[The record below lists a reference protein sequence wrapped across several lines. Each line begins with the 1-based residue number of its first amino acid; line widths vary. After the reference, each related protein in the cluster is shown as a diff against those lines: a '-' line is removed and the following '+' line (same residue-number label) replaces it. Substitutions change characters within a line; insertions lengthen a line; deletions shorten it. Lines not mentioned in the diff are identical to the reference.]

1 MEPPTKEDVKEYLKG
16 LALDEKL
23 LATLLHQLE
32 NGRNTLTAWKKR
44 DKNDWKEELI
54 ALTGSASGVSDI
66 YNYLHPEKQIPK
78 LGEVDKFYDIFTM
91 ISSKPSSTVN
101 NFTGPSFKETEETC
115 VIDEKELI
123 LDELSQ
129 EEKDS
134 ILNAP
139 NQLWRKRVDG
149 LLLPTVMVGSTET
162 VADQYVNMVIT
173 SVAES
178 LNLDLRLE
186 QQSFINNR
194 RADHWVIAFGE
205 DSKRGR
211 MIGCNENKL
220 PSTNY
225 GDPFVLNN
233 NSFLVQV
240 FDQMTEVFNYYGT
253 MPTIG
258 IGSTGREW
266 RFFKLA
272 EESQND
278 HSGTSEYDVPTKKVK
293 DHKEREEGHSPITT
307 NIGDVDYTAEFG
319 EQIEPMVAEYFEH
332 DNGMEVDSSFAPQ
345 NVSEGSSF
353 SPSLVDSNA
362 SIKSVDEK
370 KMHASRIYKW
380 DQPEM
385 LFALGS
391 VLKKMFASRRTKAN
405 IFDETGGKVM
415 WHLVLT
421 ETEQHWGW
429 ATLKV
434 EQLFWTKMIA
444 RNTKNVVVLAMLG
457 KGADGKVLLVANSKG
472 EVGAMKLVRDFEAA
486 KQEAVNWS
494 EVYSDYCDNF
504 KWSVRAQ
511 KWMGIPAVIM
521 PNLNQFSTAKERTD
535 NLGAVRKC
543 LERYHEKGYV
553 HQDVYWRNIGYFK
566 FQGSVFVVMLDLH
579 PARVFKK
586 VIDREWIDDSIERLS
601 ARVALS

>member
-1 MEPPTKEDVKEYLKG
+1 MEDQRKEFEDYLKDKG
-16 LALDEKL
+16 YLELAQELKDDPICFEDYKQRTKKDWEKYYQ
-23 LATLLHQLE
+23 LA
-32 NGRNTLTAWKKR
+32 
-44 DKNDWKEELI
+44 
-54 ALTGSASGVSDI
+54 GVDI
-66 YNYLHPEKQIPK
+66 YNHLHPKKQIPK
-78 LGEVDKFYDIFTM
+78 LGESDKFYDIFTM

-101 NFTGPSFKETEETC
+101 GPSFKDTEETC

-139 NQLWRKRVDG
+139 NQLWRKRADG
-149 LLLPTVMVGSTET
+149 KLLLPTVMVGSTET
-162 VADQYVNMVIT
+162 VADQYVNMVIA

-194 RADHWVIAFGE
+194 RADHWVIIAFGE
-205 DSKRGR
+205 DLKRGR
-211 MIGCNENKL
+211 MMGCNENRL
-220 PSTNY
+220 PSTKY

-266 RFFKLA
+266 RLFKLA

-278 HSGTSEYDVPTKKVK
+278 HSGTSEYDVPTKKGN
-293 DHKEREEGHSPITT
+293 DHKEREEGHSPIPT

-353 SPSLVDSNA
+353 SPSMVDSNA
-362 SIKSVDEK
+362 SIKSVDVK
-370 KMHASRIYKW
+370 KMHASRIYRW
-380 DQPEM
+380 DEPEM

-391 VLKKMFASRRTKAN
+391 VLMKMFGSRRTEAN
-405 IFDETGGKVM
+405 ILDETGGKVM
-415 WHLVLT
+415 WHLVLM

-472 EVGAMKLVRDFEAA
+472 EVGAMKLVRDFEEA
-486 KQEAVNWS
+486 KQEAANWS

-504 KWSVRAQ
+504 IWSIRAQ
-511 KWMGIPAVIM
+511 KWMGVPAVIM

-586 VIDREWIDDSIERLS
+586 VVDRQWIDDSIERLS
-601 ARVALS
+601 AIV